1 MAKRDSW
8 SALQVGL
15 SIVGTVAGIVG
26 TVATLT
32 AQRRKVV
39 IVSREEFAELDV
51 RAQPDPDSRSRM
63 AFESHDFKV
72 RQR

>member
-8 SALQVGL
+8 SALQIGL

-39 IVSREEFAELDV
+39 TVSSEEFAQLDV
-51 RAQPDPDSRSRM
+51 RAHADPDTRSRM

-72 RQR
+72 RQG